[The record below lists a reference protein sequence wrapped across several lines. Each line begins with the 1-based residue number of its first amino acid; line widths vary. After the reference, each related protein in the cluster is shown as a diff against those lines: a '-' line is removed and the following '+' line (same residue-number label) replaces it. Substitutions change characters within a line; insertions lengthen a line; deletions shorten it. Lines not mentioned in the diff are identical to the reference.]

1 MHNEIL
7 QFCLEKGLLVDKE
20 VLDLF
25 DSEGDFESIKIIIE
39 KIKHKT
45 HQNIITKNLFSS
57 NREQVSQV
65 FSELPEEKQRKLESL
80 KIKLGLSIEI
90 SRESVSSDLDLD
102 LPTKKVVKINDKQF
116 LDDSSVKVLTS
127 NKVSEKKLEVK
138 DFVSYFRNRFNE
150 MKNILMEHSTLDNL
164 VSVNK
169 ISGSR
174 GNFSIVG
181 IVSKKSVT
189 KNKNIIL
196 EVEDLTGKI
205 KVLINQNKK
214 DLYNEAENIAL
225 DSVLG
230 FKGSGNREIFFVNE
244 FVFPEARIFEK
255 KKSPVEEYALFLGD
269 VHYGSNLFLKSG
281 FLKFIDYLNGNVSGT
296 EEEVKKIKYLFIVGD
311 LITGVGNY
319 PNQEKDLEIIDL
331 EQQFLGI
338 AELLGKIRKD
348 VKIIISP
355 GNHDCV
361 RLMEPQP
368 ILDTKYAWPLYDMEN
383 VFITPNPCTVNIASK
398 NNFSGFNVLTY
409 HGFSYPFYA
418 GDIPDLISKDAMNCP
433 EEIMK
438 FLLRQRHLAPTHGSN
453 QYYPSEQDP
462 MIIREVPDIFVS
474 GHTHKCG
481 INYYNNILVVST
493 SCWEAMTTYQEKFG
507 NRPDHCKVPMVN
519 LKNNSVRILDF
530 EEVEES
536 EEKKF
541 LR

>member
-1 MHNEIL
+1 MSNEIL

-25 DSEGDFESIKIIIE
+25 DSESDFESIKIIIE
-39 KIKHKT
+39 KIKSKT
-45 HQNIITKNLFSS
+45 HQNIITKNLFS
-57 NREQVSQV
+57 NNKEQVKQV
-65 FSELPEEKQRKLESL
+65 FSEFPEDKQKKLESL

-90 SRESVSSDLDLD
+90 SRESVSSDL
-102 LPTKKVVKINDKQF
+102 PTEKLIKVDEEIF
-116 LDDSSVKVLTS
+116 SEDSSVKVLTA
-127 NKVSEKKLEVK
+127 NRPNEKKLEVK
-138 DFVSYFRNRFNE
+138 DFVNYFRGRFDE
-150 MKNILMEHSTLDNL
+150 IKKILIEHSTLDNL
-164 VSVNK
+164 VSINK
-169 ISGSR
+169 ISGS
-174 GNFSIVG
+174 GGSFSIIG
-181 IVSKKSVT
+181 IVSSKSVT

-214 DLYNEAENIAL
+214 DLYKEAENIAL

-230 FKGSGNREIFFVNE
+230 FRGSGNREIFFVNE
-244 FVFPEARIFEK
+244 LIFPEARIFEK

-269 VHYGSNLFLKSG
+269 VHYGSKLFLESS
-281 FLKFIDYLNGNVSGT
+281 FLKFIDYLNGIVPGT
-296 EEEVKKIKYLFIVGD
+296 EEEVNKIKYLFVVGD

-319 PNQEKDLEIIDL
+319 PTQEKDLVVVDL

-348 VKIIISP
+348 IKIIISP

-368 ILDTKYAWPLYDMEN
+368 VLDIKYAWSLYDMEN
-383 VFITPNPCTVNIASK
+383 VFVTPNPSTVNIASK
-398 NNFSGFNVLTY
+398 KNFPGFDVLTY
-409 HGFSYPFYA
+409 HGFSYPYYA
-418 GDIPDLISKDAMNCP
+418 GDIPDLVSKDAMNCP

-438 FLLRQRHLAPTHGSN
+438 FLLKQRHLAPTHGSN
-453 QYYPSEQDP
+453 QYYPFEEDP
-462 MIIREVPDIFVS
+462 LIIKEIPDIFVS

-507 NRPDHCKVPMVN
+507 NKPDHCKVPMVN